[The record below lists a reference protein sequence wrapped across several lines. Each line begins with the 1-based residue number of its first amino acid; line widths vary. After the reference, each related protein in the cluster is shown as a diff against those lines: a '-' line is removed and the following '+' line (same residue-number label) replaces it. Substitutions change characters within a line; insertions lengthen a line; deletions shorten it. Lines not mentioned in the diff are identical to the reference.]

1 MASVQCQEPPG
12 DVVEKVLRRA
22 EVSRM
27 ARLLQNRLAL
37 ATYKTKHGWE
47 NDPLNAIEIKVE
59 NQLKRKR
66 STSSGDTLSDTSSD
80 DSESH
85 NPAIKHSSSPTIAPF
100 FSDDI
105 HRHHLSG
112 GHGKQSVYRHSFQH
126 SGSKPDK
133 RVRSSSTLA
142 PKTQTPHPFWK
153 SAHHLPE
160 SSPVYHRQHSHFP
173 VSHGANLSF
182 VSETSTIPNNL
193 KRPSFDK
200 DSDDEDTDL
209 PLHSFQL
216 SSSQIHSS
224 PPRTPPP
231 TRARSARIFKANN
244 LGSPESRHVA
254 VGKEGADLLL
264 YLASSPSS
272 ANAGMRARGL
282 EPSTP
287 PPRYPGMPSSIM
299 TTPGGFSSFMGGF
312 GLPNTPSQTFNF
324 ADFVNITPSPAQG
337 GWGGRTPGTAKTP
350 LAAREARRRL
360 NFDGLVPPTGGS
372 PNLAN
377 TPRVGSTKESGLGM
391 ELGGELVS

>member
-1 MASVQCQEPPG
+1 MATIQRQEPPG

-22 EVSRM
+22 EVSKM

-37 ATYKTKHGWE
+37 ATCKTKHGWE
-47 NDPLNAIEIKVE
+47 NYALNVIESEVE

-66 STSSGDTLSDTSSD
+66 STSSGDTLSDSD
-80 DSESH
+80 SDVSESQSS
-85 NPAIKHSSSPTIAPF
+85 AVRHSSSPTTIPF
-100 FSDDI
+100 FSDDL
-105 HRHHLSG
+105 HRNHHSG
-112 GHGKQSVYRHSFQH
+112 QGKQDVYRHSFQH
-126 SGSKPDK
+126 IASNSHK
-133 RVRSSSTLA
+133 RVRSSSALA
-142 PKTQTPHPFWK
+142 PKTKSSHPSWK

-160 SSPVYHRQHSHFP
+160 SSPVYHRQHSHYP

-182 VSETSTIPNNL
+182 VSETSTIPDAL
-193 KRPSFDK
+193 RRTHFGK
-200 DSDDEDTDL
+200 DSDEDDDL
-209 PLHSFQL
+209 PLHSFQV

-231 TRARSARIFKANN
+231 TRARSARMFKANN
-244 LGSPESRHVA
+244 LGSPESRHVN

-264 YLASSPSS
+264 YLASSPSP
-272 ANAGMRARGL
+272 ANPGMRARGF

-287 PPRYPGMPSSIM
+287 PPRYPGLPSSIM

-312 GLPNTPSQTFNF
+312 GLPNTPSQAFNF

-337 GWGGRTPGTAKTP
+337 GWGGRTPATAKTP

-360 NFDGLVPPTGGS
+360 NFDARVPATGGS
-372 PNLAN
+372 PSIGN
-377 TPRVGSTKESGLGM
+377 TPRATGTKETGLGM